1 MKKTT
6 FPRQFC
12 HMTRI
17 NADKGEHIED
27 KVRRITENNE
37 PIQDGAPEIYTDR
50 KDGVIPAYD
59 IRTDRFDVAL
69 EAMDKVNASKIAES
83 ESYLKPAKPEGEQ
96 GGTEEN
102 G

>member
-1 MKKTT
+1 MA
-6 FPRQFC
+6 
-12 HMTRI
+12 RI
-17 NADKGEHIED
+17 NADTGEHIED

-50 KDGVIPAYD
+50 KEGVIPAYD

-69 EAMDKVNASKIAES
+69 EAMDKVNASKIAQS
-83 ESYLKPAKPEGEQ
+83 ESFLKPEEPGKETGNEP
-96 GGTEEN
+96 GGNEN